1 MTIDARPAG
10 AASGSPVVDPW
21 AVALAERRTA
31 ENVAVFGQP
40 EALAGMW
47 SDWAADPLEEL
58 DDVERRRWHTSLR
71 ELHES
76 LVVTEAAG
84 VLSMTEG
91 AADRR
96 VEAAV
101 ALLVTRRLPLTA
113 RLARRG
119 RLERRRI
126 DALVTKT
133 RCLTPEPCAEVER
146 QVLVPAVV
154 GLTIGRFEDA
164 VDRAVI
170 SVDPDAAE
178 ERRKETKQG
187 RRVSLF
193 KRRNGSEGID
203 GGATFWAEG
212 PADSLAS
219 VMACLDA
226 SAKWWQSQGDGRTR
240 EQLRFDLFVTACTNG
255 RLDVPHDL
263 LSEAMTALA
272 RTAAPRRPRP
282 RPGPRSV
289 RGRTP
294 RRSRST

>member
-21 AVALAERRTA
+21 VVALAERRTA
-31 ENVAVFGQP
+31 ENVAVFGQL

-119 RLERRRI
+119 RLEWRRI
-126 DALVTKT
+126 DALVTKS
-133 RCLTPEPCAEVER
+133 RCLTPELCAEVER

-154 GLTIGRFEDA
+154 QLTIGRFEDA

-170 SVDPDAAE
+170 SVDPQAAE
-178 ERRKETKQG
+178 ERLE
-187 RRVSLF
+187 
-193 KRRNGSEGID
+193 
-203 GGATFWAEG
+203 
-212 PADSLAS
+212 
-219 VMACLDA
+219 
-226 SAKWWQSQGDGRTR
+226 
-240 EQLRFDLFVTACTNG
+240 VTADT
-255 RLDVPHDL
+255 RAL
-263 LSEAMTALA
+263 EAVLRELPRGIEPAQFQ
-272 RTAAPRRPRP
+272 TAAVEQIIAFHRQVEAGEQRQGIPVPGRSARASGTHIRPDL
-282 RPGPRSV
+282 
-289 RGRTP
+289 
-294 RRSRST
+294 